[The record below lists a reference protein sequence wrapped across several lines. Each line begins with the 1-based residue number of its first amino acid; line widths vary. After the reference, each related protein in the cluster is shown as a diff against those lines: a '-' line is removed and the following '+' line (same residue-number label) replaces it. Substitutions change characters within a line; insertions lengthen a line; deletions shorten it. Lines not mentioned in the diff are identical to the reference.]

1 MNNLG
6 NSNQFEED
14 KMALGSLFSGTAM
27 LFQTSVISKL
37 DIKYLSCAY
46 IKMNNQRN
54 HVHLNEIAMTQET
67 THINSILSLFYYV
80 FSSTNWES
88 NVSLFVLKDSVV
100 HLSQLILSDIGM

>member
-54 HVHLNEIAMTQET
+54 HVHLNEIAMTQKKPRT
-67 THINSILSLFYYV
+67 LIQFCHYFTMFSHLQTGKAMYHCLS
-80 FSSTNWES
+80 
-88 NVSLFVLKDSVV
+88 
-100 HLSQLILSDIGM
+100 